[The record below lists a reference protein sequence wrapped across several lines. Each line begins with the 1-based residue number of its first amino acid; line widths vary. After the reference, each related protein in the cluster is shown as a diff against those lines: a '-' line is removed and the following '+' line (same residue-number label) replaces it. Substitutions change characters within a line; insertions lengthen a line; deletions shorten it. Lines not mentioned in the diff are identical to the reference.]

1 MQSFRKN
8 YRGVSKKTRDARTY
22 ERTDGGEIIGSLGRR
37 TSEEPK
43 IGHFGPK
50 LAIFY
55 QKWPNCEY
63 SSKTKNVNFLHSHR
77 VHAKNQESPM
87 RGFGENFIKEF
98 YSYLI

>member
-43 IGHFGPK
+43 IPK
-50 LAIFY
+50 KNINNIKDKNNSY
-55 QKWPNCEY
+55 RMM
-63 SSKTKNVNFLHSHR
+63 KNV
-77 VHAKNQESPM
+77 
-87 RGFGENFIKEF
+87 
-98 YSYLI
+98 